1 MGHGLC
7 CMLAFLICHG
17 YSFVKDLCLVG
28 GHMFKFQVF
37 ILGLMFKFQVYVLVL
52 CFVDVS
58 SSCKFCL
65 CALLMPP
72 CIGRS
77 WLIGFRF

>member
-1 MGHGLC
+1 
-7 CMLAFLICHG
+7 
-17 YSFVKDLCLVG
+17 
-28 GHMFKFQVF
+28 MFKFQVF

>member
-1 MGHGLC
+1 
-7 CMLAFLICHG
+7 
-17 YSFVKDLCLVG
+17 
-28 GHMFKFQVF
+28 MFKFQVQ
-37 ILGLMFKFQVYVLVL
+37 ILVL

-65 CALLMPP
+65 FVLLMPP

>member
-1 MGHGLC
+1 
-7 CMLAFLICHG
+7 MLAFLVCCG
-17 YSFVKDLCLVG
+17 YSFVKDSCLVE

-37 ILGLMFKFQVYVLVL
+37 IWGLTFKFQVHVLVQ

-65 CALLMPP
+65 FCSFDASTYWEVLAY
-72 CIGRS
+72 
-77 WLIGFRF
+77 WV